1 MSVNRGGYTMKQL
14 PEFSGRCLCGEVSYL
29 VSAGTGKANV
39 CFCDMCKRATGS
51 QVPSFIS
58 VPRERVTWQGTPAV
72 FASSDIATRGFC
84 PTCGT
89 PLFYAG
95 NQSTTWGLAAGTA
108 DVTVQPD
115 VVLYYDQHP
124 EWLKAL
130 DTLPRPDFEAAT
142 CSGDSQST

>member
-1 MSVNRGGYTMKQL
+1 MKEL
-14 PEFSGRCLCGEVSYL
+14 PEFSGRCQCGAVSYT
-29 VSAGTGKANV
+29 VSAGTGTANV

-58 VPRERVTWQGTPAV
+58 VPKERVTWHGTPAV

-89 PLFYAG
+89 PLYYAG

-108 DVTVQPD
+108 DITIPPD
-115 VVLYYDQHP
+115 LVFYYDQHP
-124 EWLKAL
+124 EWLASL
-130 DTLPRPDFEAAT
+130 DKLPRPDFEATA
-142 CSGDSQST
+142 CSGDEQSTTTSK